1 MFIDVIV
8 RSKWE
13 ALSDTVK
20 KRVDLSTSGHTHLT
34 SYADDST
41 TFDLW
46 LSGAEKKQAASSI
59 PGYTLANNMH
69 VHVHEVFKPRDSQSN
84 TIQY

>member
-1 MFIDVIV
+1 MFINVIV
-8 RSKWE
+8 RSRWE

-41 TFDLW
+41 TFDKW
-46 LSGAEKKQAASSI
+46 LSGAEEKQAASSI
-59 PGYTLANNMH
+59 PGYTPALN
-69 VHVHEVFKPRDSQSN
+69 VHVPPEAAHFL
-84 TIQY
+84 